1 MVRATF
7 AGFSTAL
14 SALQANQKRL
24 DITGQNLSNMNTV
37 GYTRQKLE
45 TSSLNYTNPISHYMN
60 GTEIMV
66 GYGVSMDK
74 VTQVR
79 DPFLDAQYRSQMEK
93 SGYTDA
99 MQTSLDSLS
108 RFLDESNIAG
118 IRQAFDNIQNTL
130 NLAHD
135 PAKVNDGVFES
146 ELRLRMQELTNLLNL
161 SAQKIDEAKKQEF
174 ERLDG
179 EGTNQNGAEQTV
191 NDILKQIGELN
202 RQIKH
207 NQVFGQPSLELMDER
222 NVLLDELSSYVP
234 IEVRYSKDEAHKD
247 DKDWPDDLYVDMI
260 YYENGTNRKSLTL
273 ISGTDGS
280 ADQNYG
286 KLDIIPDATGAAGTN
301 YLNVTAQFTSAAASA
316 DAGASIII
324 GGSDDPTN
332 KVNQFNGGSIQS
344 SLDMLSGESSTDVQK
359 IDLAETHG
367 YQYYINHL
375 DNLAQSFAKVMNEL
389 NIKGSYGDTDAY
401 LMVNRQAAAG
411 ANPADD
417 ITAANIGINSAWTD
431 GSVSL
436 GKGFSGPNDQNNAND
451 TALAM
456 LRAMSTVYN
465 GAGDPPYDSANL
477 ANKTFAGYISNVS
490 TVLATD
496 SSHNQASLKN
506 NVTILNGIQNSRDS
520 ISGVSLDEEAS
531 NMMTYQAAYNAASRL
546 MTALDEALNTLINN
560 TGLVGR

>member
-7 AGFSTAL
+7 AGFTTAL
-14 SALQANQKRL
+14 SALQASQKRL

-37 GYTRQKLE
+37 GYTRQNLE

-60 GTEIMV
+60 GSEIMV

-74 VTQVR
+74 VTQIR

-93 SGYTDA
+93 SGYTNA

-108 RFLDESNIAG
+108 RFLDESSIAG
-118 IRQAFDNIQNTL
+118 IRQAFDNIQSTL
-130 NLAHD
+130 NLAQD
-135 PAKVNDGVFES
+135 PAKVNDKVFES
-146 ELRLRMQELTNLLNL
+146 ELRLRMQELSNLLNL

-179 EGTNQNGAEQTV
+179 EGTNQNGAEQAV

-222 NVLLDELSSYVP
+222 NVLLDELSSYIP
-234 IEVRYSKDEAHKD
+234 IEVRYKKDDAHKD

-260 YYENGTNRKSLTL
+260 YQDGGNRQTLTL
-273 ISGTDGS
+273 ISGTEGS
-280 ADQNYG
+280 GDQNYG
-286 KLDIIPDATGAAGTN
+286 RLDIEPDAAGAAANG
-301 YLNVTAQFTSAAASA
+301 YLNVTANFTEAPALGTSSV
-316 DAGASIII
+316 II
-324 GGSDDPTN
+324 GGTDDAAQTS
-332 KVNQFNGGSIQS
+332 QFKGGSIQA
-344 SLDMLSGESSTDVQK
+344 SLDMLSGGPTTDVTV
-359 IDLAETHG
+359 IDQTKTHG

-375 DNLAQSFAKVMNEL
+375 DNLARSFAQVMNTL
-389 NIKGSYGDTDAY
+389 NIKGNDGDANAY
-401 LMVNRQAAAG
+401 LFVNRENTG
-411 ANPADD
+411 ATPTDG
-417 ITAANIGINSAWTD
+417 ITAANIGINSQWTD
-431 GSVSL
+431 GTVEL
-436 GKGFSGPNDQNNAND
+436 GKGFKDGPDDKNNAND

-456 LRAMSTVYN
+456 LRAMSVAYN
-465 GAGDPPYDSANL
+465 GTNDAPYNGINL
-477 ANKTFAGYISNVS
+477 GNKTFAGYISNVS

-506 NVTILNGIQNSRDS
+506 NVTILNGIQDSRDS
-520 ISGVSLDEEAS
+520 VSGVSLDEEAS
-531 NMMTYQAAYNAASRL
+531 NMMTYMAAYNAASRL

>member
-7 AGFSTAL
+7 AGFTTAL

-45 TSSLNYTNPISHYMN
+45 ASSLNYTNPVSRYMN
-60 GTEIMV
+60 GSEIMV

-108 RFLDESNIAG
+108 RFLDESNISG
-118 IRQAFDNIQNTL
+118 IRYAFDDIQNTL
-130 NLAHD
+130 NLAQD
-135 PAKVNDGVFES
+135 PAKVNDKVFES
-146 ELRLRMQELTNLLNL
+146 ELRMRIERLTNLLNL
-161 SAQKIDEAKKQEF
+161 SAQKIEEAKKQEF

-207 NQVFGQPSLELMDER
+207 NQVFGQQSLELMDER
-222 NVLLDELSSYVP
+222 NVLLDTLSSYIP
-234 IEVRYSKDEAHKD
+234 IEVRYQKDPDHKD

-260 YYENGTNRKSLTL
+260 YEEAGTRKTLTL
-273 ISGTDGS
+273 VSGTEGS
-280 ADQNYG
+280 SNQNYG
-286 KLDIIPDATGAAGTN
+286 ELEIVPGADADN
-301 YLNVTAQFTSAAASA
+301 PYLNVTAKFTGAPASGQA
-316 DAGASIII
+316 DVTV
-324 GGSDDPTN
+324 GGSNDDN
-332 KVNQFNGGSIQS
+332 SNNVFGGGSIQA
-344 SLDMLSGESSTDVQK
+344 SLDMLSGKKADAPADIE
-359 IDLAETHG
+359 LASTHG
-367 YQYYINHL
+367 YQYYTNHL
-375 DNLAQSFAKVMNEL
+375 DNLAKSFATVMNNL
-389 NIKGSYGDTDAY
+389 NIKGPEGKTDAY
-401 LMVNRQAAAG
+401 LMVNRLASAAG
-411 ANPADD
+411 TPDVSG
-417 ITAANIGINSAWTD
+417 ITAATIGINPKWTD
-431 GSVSL
+431 GTVEL
-436 GKGFSGPNDQNNAND
+436 GKGFTDGQNNAND

-456 LRAMSTVYN
+456 LRAMSVSFNKTN
-465 GAGDPPYDSANL
+465 DPPYDGIDL
-477 ANKTFAGYISNVS
+477 GNKTFAGYISNVS

-496 SSHNQASLKN
+496 SAHNQTSLKT
-506 NVTILNGIQNSRDS
+506 NVTILNGIQDSRDS
-520 ISGVSLDEEAS
+520 ISGISLDEEAS
-531 NMMTYQAAYNAASRL
+531 NMMTYLAAYNAASRL
-546 MTALDEALNTLINN
+546 MTTLDEALNTLINN